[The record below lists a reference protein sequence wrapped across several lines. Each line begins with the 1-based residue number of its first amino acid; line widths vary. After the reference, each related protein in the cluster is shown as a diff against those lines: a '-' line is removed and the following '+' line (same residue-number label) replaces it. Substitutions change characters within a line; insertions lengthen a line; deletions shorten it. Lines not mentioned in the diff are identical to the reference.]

1 MIVILD
7 RQHYGKP
14 GRDDLGAGVDLDGDG
29 VIEREEREAV
39 MTLTYIE
46 SAKKLLEADGHTVFV
61 LDSGWYSERHEKA
74 VEIAKAHPDD
84 MCAYVACH
92 LNAGGG
98 DYSVCLYDH
107 RSGGGRKLAL
117 SIAASLSDELTAV
130 RRHLTK
136 AASPDLWNNAYNTV
150 RGIYN
155 GPGNLSGICFEPVF
169 MDRAEHHEYLSHD
182 GLTLIGQALA
192 DGCAT
197 WGA

>member
-1 MIVILD
+1 MVVILD
-7 RQHYGKP
+7 RQHFGKP
-14 GRDDLGAGVDLDGDG
+14 GRDDLGAGVDLNDDG

-39 MTLTYIE
+39 LTLGYIE
-46 SAKKLLEADGHTVFV
+46 AAKEMLEADNHKVFI
-61 LDSGWYSERHEKA
+61 LDSGWYGDRHERA
-74 VEIAKAHPDD
+74 VELAKAYPDD
-84 MCAYVACH
+84 MVAYIACH

-117 SIAASLSDELTAV
+117 SVAASLADQLPGV

-136 AASPDLWNNAYNTV
+136 AASPDLWNNAYHTV
-150 RGIYN
+150 KGIYA

-169 MDRAEHHEYLSHD
+169 MDRAEHHSYLTPD

-192 DGCAT
+192 EGCMA